1 MAKATVTCKCSK
13 CGATFTKTKMV
24 ANRAAA
30 YEWEAWA
37 EEHFDL
43 CPDCYKA
50 QKEAELAKTHEIRE
64 MHYAEYK
71 KNYSECKTVSGSY
84 DAKTNTIKVFIEKE
98 AEEKES
104 EAVEASAP
112 VASKKFMKKCR
123 KIANLSKSEIFR
135 FAHQLTKQT
144 MKDGDD
150 YHATFAIC
158 LRAVYEDT
166 KKAKAFLEKAA

>member
-1 MAKATVTCKCSK
+1 MAKAKATCKCSK
-13 CGATFTKTKMV
+13 CGATFTKTKVV

-43 CPDCYKA
+43 CPDCYEA

-84 DAKTNTIKVFIEKE
+84 DAKAKTIKVFVKK
-98 AEEKES
+98 AEEKKPET
-104 EAVEASAP
+104 AEASAP
-112 VASKKFMKKCR
+112 VVSQKTMKKCQ
-123 KIANLSKSEIFR
+123 KIANLSKSEIFKY
-135 FAHQLTKQT
+135 AHQLTKQT
-144 MKDGDD
+144 MKVGDD
-150 YHATFAIC
+150 YRATFAIC
-158 LRAVYEDT
+158 LRTLYGEIKDV
-166 KKAKAFLEKAA
+166 KAFLAKAA